1 MIKSRF
7 GPVIVHTGWFAGLPA
22 LVARE
27 LLAAGF
33 KSKEQV
39 RTAVLDGRL
48 SPQQNLGL
56 GPRGYFTLCEW
67 LQVPPQSRQLSD
79 DELAAEAMR
88 TSCGV
93 EGLAIRGAG
102 A

>member
-1 MIKSRF
+1 MIKPRF

-27 LLAAGF
+27 LLAAGY
-33 KSKEQV
+33 KTKEQV

-56 GPRGYFTLCEW
+56 GPRGFLTLCEW
-67 LQVPPQSRQLSD
+67 VRVHPQSRQLSD
-79 DELAAEAMR
+79 DELEAEAMQ
-88 TSCGV
+88 TSAGAD
-93 EGLAIRGAG
+93 GQPIRGADT
-102 A
+102 